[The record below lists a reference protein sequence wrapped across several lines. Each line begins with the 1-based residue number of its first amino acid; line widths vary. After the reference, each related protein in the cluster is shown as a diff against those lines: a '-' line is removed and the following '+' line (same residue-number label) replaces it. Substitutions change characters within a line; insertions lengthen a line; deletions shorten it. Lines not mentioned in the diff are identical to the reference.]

1 MNVEDRRKNIILFCL
16 DQENGDNASLV
27 DTLDMVESVLFDID
41 VKPVLGSVVRLGQK
55 VKRADQVKYR
65 LKVQIPYIWF

>member
-1 MNVEDRRKNIILFCL
+1 MLNVEDRRKNIILFCL

-27 DTLDMVESVLFDID
+27 DMVQSVLFDIG
-41 VKPVLGSVVRLGQK
+41 VKPVLGPVVRLGQK